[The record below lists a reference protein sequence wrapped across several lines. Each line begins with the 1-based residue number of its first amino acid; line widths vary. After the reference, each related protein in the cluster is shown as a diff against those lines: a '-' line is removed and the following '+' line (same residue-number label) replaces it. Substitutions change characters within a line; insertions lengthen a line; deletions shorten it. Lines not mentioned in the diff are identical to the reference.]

1 MIIKYDEKRN
11 AHMSKPITTVIQASV
26 LTQTQE
32 ALQRCAETLGLS
44 IGEVI
49 DRTILNFSCT
59 DPDKAFILFLDE
71 FMILARDQTPE
82 QLRRSMFNVMSL
94 FVKSLLECEQLSP
107 PELFEEI
114 LRHIGKN
121 V

>member
-1 MIIKYDEKRN
+1 
-11 AHMSKPITTVIQASV
+11 
-26 LTQTQE
+26 
-32 ALQRCAETLGLS
+32 
-44 IGEVI
+44 
-49 DRTILNFSCT
+49 
-59 DPDKAFILFLDE
+59 
-71 FMILARDQTPE
+71 MILARDQTPE

-114 LRHIGKN
+114 LSHIGKN